1 MSLSRG
7 FGRFHNLYFPERAIH
22 LSKRTASENSMPVCR
37 CHSFDLL
44 ETPILSHAQVSALV
58 TLSALE
64 VIHLGVERTDRERQ
78 AIHDKLMKL
87 QEDFLRQISDR
98 LQGYERVLRAK
109 WRESERRWQ
118 KFE

>member
-1 MSLSRG
+1 
-7 FGRFHNLYFPERAIH
+7 
-22 LSKRTASENSMPVCR
+22 MPVCR
-37 CHSFDLL
+37 CHSLDFL
-44 ETPILSHAQVSALV
+44 ETPILSHAEVSALV

-64 VIHLGVERTDRERQ
+64 VIPLAVERTDRERQ

-98 LQGYERVLRAK
+98 LQGYERVLRAR
-109 WRESERRWQ
+109 WRESDRQWQ